1 MGFRFRKSISI
12 IPGVRVNLS
21 NSGLGLSL
29 GPRGASVSV
38 GRSGVYAN
46 LGLPGTG
53 LSYRTRLDS
62 KRGHSSSSDS
72 SLVDI
77 QSLQNEAA
85 RINGDMEWILNI
97 HQQIPNPQFGRSVTA
112 LQKVYLDLLNNP
124 YSVPAPERPIK
135 PEPVD
140 ELPQPVRKKPSILS
154 RLIKSDTEI
163 ENDYNE
169 ELANWSL
176 ANEQIRQ
183 SNAFK
188 QQQYNLLRTSWAE
201 QYAIWQSEKNLHEQ
215 RHSISETQA
224 LSQFRND
231 AAFFESVLGNDLS
244 QIEWPRETIFSYEV
258 TPSQSLVEI
267 DVDLPEVE
275 DIPTQIATINT
286 RGINIKNKSD
296 KTIRLEYA
304 RHIHGCLLKLAGE
317 TLSSLPFNTVNI
329 AGFTQRTDPR
339 TGRIM
344 SEYII
349 ACSFDR
355 SQFLSLNFAS
365 LENIDP
371 LETLSLFKL
380 NRNMTSTGI
389 FKSITP

>member
-97 HQQIPNPQFGRSVTA
+97 HQQTPNPQFGRSVTA
-112 LQKVYLDLLNNP
+112 LQKVYLDLLKSP

-135 PEPVD
+135 PEPVA
-140 ELPQPVRKKPSILS
+140 ELPQPVRKKPSLLS
-154 RLIKSDTEI
+154 RLMKSETEI
-163 ENDYNE
+163 DNDYND

-176 ANEQIRQ
+176 TNEQIRRA
-183 SNAFK
+183 NAFK

>member
-62 KRGHSSSSDS
+62 KRGQHSDS
-72 SLVDI
+72 SSVDVL
-77 QSLQNEAA
+77 SLQNEAA

-97 HQQIPNPQFGRSVTA
+97 HQQTPNPQFGRSVTA
-112 LQKVYLDLLNNP
+112 LQKVYLDLLKSP

-135 PEPVD
+135 PEPVA
-140 ELPQPVRKKPSILS
+140 ELPQPVRKKPSLLS
-154 RLIKSDTEI
+154 RLMKSETEI
-163 ENDYNE
+163 DNDYND

-176 ANEQIRQ
+176 TNEQIRRA
-183 SNAFK
+183 NAFK

-215 RHSISETQA
+215 RHSISEAQA
-224 LSQFRND
+224 LTQFHSD
-231 AAFFESVLGNDLS
+231 TAFFENVLGNDLS
-244 QIEWPRETIFSYEV
+244 QIEWPRETIISFEV
-258 TPSQSLVEI
+258 TPTQSLVDI

-275 DIPTQIATINT
+275 DMPDQVATINA
-286 RGINIKNKSD
+286 RGNGLNIKNKTD

-317 TLSSLPFNTVNI
+317 TFASLPFNTVKI
-329 AGFTQRTDPR
+329 AGFTQRTDPK

-344 SEYII
+344 SDYII

-371 LETLSLFKL
+371 LEALSLFRL
-380 NRNMTSTGI
+380 VRNMTSTGI